1 MSCITAGDVR
11 LCRRGCADSRAYWLP
26 TQRTSSPVLPTVSVF
41 FGFSFLYYLSVFSL
55 RALDEA
61 GYQSTRAT

>member
-1 MSCITAGDVR
+1 MSACVDAVVQIAELIGYR
-11 LCRRGCADSRAYWLP
+11 LNALLHP
-26 TQRTSSPVLPTVSVF
+26 F
-41 FGFSFLYYLSVFSL
+41 FRQCLFFWFQFFYYLSVFSL